1 MLREVGS
8 GRRQQVTGGVA
19 RGQERVENEM
29 WRMQVK
35 KKTKA
40 FTHMLIHVVPHLPA
54 TTNFEGT

>member
-29 WRMQVK
+29 WRMQVI
-35 KKTKA
+35 KKTKGFYTYVGTCGA
-40 FTHMLIHVVPHLPA
+40 IFTCHDK
-54 TTNFEGT
+54 F